1 MITSISAEFSEILRA
16 SSLTA
21 RSSAAMA
28 AASGLV
34 EEAVERTRA
43 SILPRAAP
51 RVSAAALRGPASA
64 TDQAPPRDAMSLSWG
79 PSDRSTNASK
89 AGHDSSRMLRSRF
102 LLLVFSQV
110 RKFLWAASAL
120 AAATVGPGSP
130 TGRSASGMPSA
141 VFAMTIASRSSVLA
155 SPAKSLAAP
164 CAASP
169 GRYAADIPAALARAS
184 ARAPMLRDWS
194 TTTSA
199 SGKRPNSESRS
210 PSLFATGALSSISP
224 SRVATHAQWDNFPTS
239 SPMTASG
246 ILGGAT
252 VLSSNR

>member
-1 MITSISAEFSEILRA
+1 
-16 SSLTA
+16 
-21 RSSAAMA
+21 
-28 AASGLV
+28 
-34 EEAVERTRA
+34 
-43 SILPRAAP
+43 
-51 RVSAAALRGPASA
+51 
-64 TDQAPPRDAMSLSWG
+64 MSLSWG

-155 SPAKSLAAP
+155 SPAKSLGGP
-164 CAASP
+164 VCRESRQVRRRHP
-169 GRYAADIPAALARAS
+169 GRLGAGEREGAYVARLVDDHERVGEAAEQRVQIAL
-184 ARAPMLRDWS
+184 PVRD
-194 TTTSA
+194 
-199 SGKRPNSESRS
+199 
-210 PSLFATGALSSISP
+210 GALSSISP

>member
-1 MITSISAEFSEILRA
+1 
-16 SSLTA
+16 
-21 RSSAAMA
+21 
-28 AASGLV
+28 
-34 EEAVERTRA
+34 
-43 SILPRAAP
+43 
-51 RVSAAALRGPASA
+51 
-64 TDQAPPRDAMSLSWG
+64 MSLSWG
-79 PSDRSTNASK
+79 PADRSTSASK

-102 LLLVFSQV
+102 LFLVFSQV

-120 AAATVGPGSP
+120 AAAIVGPGSP

-210 PSLFATGALSSISP
+210 SSLFATGVLNSTSP
-224 SRVATHAQWDNFPTS
+224 SRVATHAQWDDFPTS

-246 ILGGAT
+246 ILIGAT
-252 VLSSNR
+252 VVSSNR